1 MIVFISYNEISFFFF
16 FNYCIISVFEK
27 SNKSSQ
33 YNKIE
38 HRAKKKLPG
47 SIKNRG

>member
-1 MIVFISYNEISFFFF
+1 MKAVSSLFL
-16 FNYCIISVFEK
+16 NYCIISAFEK

-33 YNKIE
+33 YNKKE

-47 SIKNRG
+47 SIKNKG